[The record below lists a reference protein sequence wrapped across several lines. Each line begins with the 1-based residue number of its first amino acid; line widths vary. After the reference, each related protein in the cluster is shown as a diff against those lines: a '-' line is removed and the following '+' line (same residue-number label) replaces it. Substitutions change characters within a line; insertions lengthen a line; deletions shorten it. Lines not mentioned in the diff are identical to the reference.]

1 MTTKQLCADKE
12 TIKRFITEITEDWH
26 QFSEQA
32 GKFEIRCL
40 GENRTNITQIF
51 TLEDVTEAV
60 DLAIRMNAIKMNI
73 YMTINPIN
81 PSAIISCGKG
91 AKDNDIIRAHY
102 SFADADD
109 LQGLNGIKK
118 LSITVKPDIIVI
130 TGTTP
135 HERMHTYWRL
145 MQPCNDMLLWKIKQE
160 QIANQFQTDPRVI
173 NSSRIMRLPG
183 TVSFPSTAKQ
193 RKGYVPELVSMQ
205 LGEK

>member
-1 MTTKQLCADKE
+1 MTNNKFCADKE
-12 TIKRFITEITEDWH
+12 IIKRFITEITKDWH

-40 GENRTNITQIF
+40 GENRTTVTQIF
-51 TLEDVTEAV
+51 TLEDVPEAV
-60 DLAIRMNAIKMNI
+60 DLAIRMNALQMNVYI
-73 YMTINPIN
+73 TINPIN
-81 PSAIISCGKG
+81 PSAIITCGKG

-118 LSITVKPDIIVI
+118 LSITVKPDITVI

-145 MQPCNDMLLWKIKQE
+145 MQPCNDMQLWKRKQE
-160 QIANQFQTDPRVI
+160 QIANQFQTDPRVK

-193 RKGYVPELVSMQ
+193 IKGYVPELVTMQ